1 MAERT
6 LDELAGTAAGNSPA
20 GAPSMV
26 AATEEEAFVRFVSS
40 HGPYKT
46 ETLLFQQAQ
55 DNDFKAD
62 DTFKSQLAH
71 PLWVTVVNT
80 SDRDDTATSIPSAEI
95 TSDESNAAFK
105 TIYLRDAEGVNGLGV
120 MITVYGY

>member
-6 LDELAGTAAGNSPA
+6 LAEIATA

-26 AATEEEAFVRFVSS
+26 AGTEEEAFVRFVST

-46 ETLLFQQAQ
+46 EVLLFQNAAA
-55 DNDFKAD
+55 NDFKAD

-71 PLWVTVVNT
+71 PLWVTVQNT
-80 SDRDDTATSIPSAEI
+80 SDRDDTATSVPSAEI
-95 TSDESNAAFK
+95 TSDESNANFK

-120 MITVYGY
+120 QITVYGF